1 MTDIHELKGNVA
13 KPIAASHTDTLPY
26 SSDYRNLS
34 ELHRP
39 TTFKTPD
46 VGEMKQW
53 GQSKQKNYGK
63 V

>member
-46 VGEMKQW
+46 VGEMKQ
-53 GQSKQKNYGK
+53 
-63 V
+63 